1 MCMKSSYRYLPVNKA
16 QKAWGLF
23 ATCVG
28 HSTTGPNDEFPSRA
42 HPDEYFFSWEHGRV
56 LHEWQLILVERGGG
70 AVEFRN
76 RRHVVG
82 ENSLI
87 VLPPGCWHRYRP
99 DATTG
104 WTTLWIGFGGDLAD
118 RLVGNLGFSPTGEV
132 RDASHAIRFRRL
144 FADTATDILEHGQYN
159 VYSTAA
165 QIPSLVAALIESG
178 EPDTDPTL
186 RQELIHRAQSY
197 IAEHASETVDFSVLA
212 ESLGVTYRTF
222 RYLFA
227 KEVHASPLQYKLEI
241 RLARAKNLLASSDMP
256 IAEIARSLGFEST
269 WYFAHFFQKRV
280 NMSAATYRKKHQ

>member
-1 MCMKSSYRYLPVNKA
+1 MKFSYKYFPVNEA

-118 RLVGNLGFSPTGEV
+118 RLVGNLGFSSTGEV
-132 RDASHAIRFRRL
+132 RDATRAIRFRRL
-144 FADTATDILEHGQYN
+144 FADTVADILERGQYN
-159 VYSTAA
+159 VYFTAA

-186 RQELIHRAQSY
+186 RQELVHRAQSY
-197 IAEHASETVDFSVLA
+197 IAEHASETVDFAVLA

-222 RYLFA
+222 RHLFA
-227 KEVHASPLQYKLEI
+227 KEAHTSPLQYKLEI

-280 NMSAATYRKKHQ
+280 NMSAATYRKKHR